1 MPEIKAFSKTT
12 LNLSPDTKELVYYHT
27 RHCII
32 RSCLI
37 LKTYSTFKHNVVK
50 QLKHEKMVWKRGK
63 KHVRL
68 EWNQWHRSELWWR
81 RGQEKLNRRKE
92 EMRYRGGQGTAKPT
106 YTVNSSTLSIKITP
120 EFRFF

>member
-1 MPEIKAFSKTT
+1 
-12 LNLSPDTKELVYYHT
+12 
-27 RHCII
+27 
-32 RSCLI
+32 
-37 LKTYSTFKHNVVK
+37 
-50 QLKHEKMVWKRGK
+50 MVCKRGK
-63 KHVRL
+63 KYTKL

-92 EMRYRGGQGTAKPT
+92 EMRHREEQGTAKLT